1 MRRLLPFPLLAATLF
16 AMWVLL
22 TDFSPGH
29 ILFAVVV
36 ALAVP
41 RVMLVLQA
49 DRPRIRLGMA
59 AARLAARVLA
69 DIVRSNIAVA
79 RLVLGRRRS
88 RRSGFIRFPTRLRS
102 PEALA
107 ALAIIVSATP
117 GTIWV
122 AHDSRRHVMLIHVLD
137 LGDEDAWIT
146 LLRDRYE
153 TLLMEIFA

>member
-79 RLVLGRRRS
+79 RLVLEPAIGLHPVPDPVAQPGGAGRTRDH
-88 RRSGFIRFPTRLRS
+88 RLRD
-102 PEALA
+102 A
-107 ALAIIVSATP
+107 
-117 GTIWV
+117 G
-122 AHDSRRHVMLIHVLD
+122 DD
-137 LGDEDAWIT
+137 LGRA
-146 LLRDRYE
+146 
-153 TLLMEIFA
+153 

>member
-16 AMWVLL
+16 ALWVLL

-29 ILFAVVV
+29 ILFAAVLALV
-36 ALAVP
+36 AP
-41 RVMLVLQA
+41 RVMLVLRAEQ
-49 DRPRIRLGMA
+49 PRIRLGTA
-59 AARLAARVLA
+59 AARLAARVLV

-79 RLVLGRRRS
+79 RLVLGRRRAWQ
-88 RRSGFIRFPTRLRS
+88 SGFIRFPTRLRS

-107 ALAIIVSATP
+107 ALAVIITATP

-122 AHDSRRHVMLIHVLD
+122 AHDSRHHIVLIHVLD
-137 LGDEDAWIT
+137 LVNEDAWIA

-153 TLLMEIFA
+153 ALLMEIFA

>member
-29 ILFAVVV
+29 ILFAVGV

-41 RVMLVLQA
+41 RVMLVLRA

-59 AARLAARVLA
+59 AARLAGRVLV

-79 RLVLGRRRS
+79 RLVLGRRRAW
-88 RRSGFIRFPTRLRS
+88 RSGFIRFPTRLRR

-107 ALAIIVSATP
+107 ALAIIITATP

-122 AHDSRRHVMLIHVLD
+122 EHDTRRHIVLIHVLD
-137 LGDEDAWIT
+137 LVSEDDWIA

-153 TLLMEIFA
+153 ALLMEIFA